1 MIALID
7 YGAGNLQSVRNT
19 LEEIGVAHHVV
30 TTPELLSSARKIIM
44 PGVGHFGQMMR
55 TFQERG
61 LRDAV
66 VERIQAGVPLLGIC
80 VGLQCLFE
88 GSEEA
93 PDARGLGLFSGLVK
107 RFPPGVRVPHMGWNT
122 LDRRTPCK
130 LLDGLAE
137 QPYVYFAHSYYGP
150 LNPSTAASCTYGE
163 TTYTAVLQRDN
174 LYAVQFH
181 PERSGPVG
189 LRVMRNFA
197 ELC

>member
-19 LEEIGVAHHVV
+19 LEAIGAEYRVH
-30 TTPELLSSARKIIM
+30 TSPEGLGDALKIIM

-55 TFQERG
+55 TFEERR
-61 LRDAV
+61 LREAV
-66 VERIQAGVPLLGIC
+66 LERIAAGVPLLGIC

-93 PDARGLGLFSGLVK
+93 PEARGLGLFPGVVT
-107 RFPPGVRVPHMGWNT
+107 RFPADARVPHMGWNT

-137 QPYVYFAHSYYGP
+137 NPYVYFAHSYYAP
-150 LNPSTAASCTYGE
+150 LNESTAASCTYGK
-163 TTYTAVLQRDN
+163 TYTAVIQHGN

-189 LRVMRNFA
+189 LRVMRNFV